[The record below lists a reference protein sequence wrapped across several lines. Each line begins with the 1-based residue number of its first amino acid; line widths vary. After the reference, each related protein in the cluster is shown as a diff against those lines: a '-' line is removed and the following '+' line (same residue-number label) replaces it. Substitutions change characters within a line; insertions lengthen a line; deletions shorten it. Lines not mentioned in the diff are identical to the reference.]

1 MSLQQFLLA
10 KWASSAP
17 KEAMRIPEAASWL
30 TLRPF
35 QPCPRAHSLSDCC
48 QPRTCHTHEPP
59 AEPRPPTARIAP
71 HTALRASSIRDPTC
85 CAGLEPARLPLLG
98 RERSKALSG

>member
-59 AEPRPPTARIAP
+59 AEPRPPTARIAR
-71 HTALRASSIRDPTC
+71 HTALRAFSMREPSSSADLKPVW
-85 CAGLEPARLPLLG
+85 LPVLG
-98 RERSKALSG
+98 REMSKA